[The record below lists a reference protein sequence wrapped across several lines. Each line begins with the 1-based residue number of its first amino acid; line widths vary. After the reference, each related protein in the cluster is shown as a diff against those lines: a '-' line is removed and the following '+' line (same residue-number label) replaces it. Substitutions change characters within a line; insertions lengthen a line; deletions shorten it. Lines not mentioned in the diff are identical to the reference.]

1 MSVPSNHEDG
11 HDTSPSTAEVN
22 VVEAQTDG
30 ERRRYVVTGLDGVR
44 VAVVIDRSGE
54 REVTLLTEDDD
65 EPALT
70 LAFTEV
76 QACTLAAV
84 LADTLHDRTE
94 ARQP

>member
-1 MSVPSNHEDG
+1 MNLRHGGEEGCDVAGFSGE
-11 HDTSPSTAEVN
+11 TN
-22 VVEAQTDG
+22 VVEEHTAG
-30 ERRRYVVTGLDGVR
+30 VARRYVVTGLDGVR

-70 LAFTEV
+70 LTFTDA
-76 QACTLAAV
+76 QARTLASV
-84 LADTLHDRTE
+84 LADELHDRRE